1 MIPLNPGFGDY
12 SLNILGIESSCD
24 ETAAAVVSNGRKIL
38 SNIIVSQIKDH
49 ALYGGVVPE
58 IASRKHI
65 ETIVPVINAS
75 LNEAGLAL
83 QDIDGI
89 AVTKGP
95 GLVGSLLIGISTAK
109 AMAFGRNLPLVGVNH
124 IEGHLTA
131 IMLEEEIEFP
141 YLGLIVSGGHTS
153 LYLVKAVG
161 NYEVLGRTIDDAA
174 GEALDK
180 VAKVMGLGYPGGIA
194 IDRLSKKGNP
204 QSIAFPRGLL
214 DRDNLDF
221 SFSGMKTAAS
231 QFIKKQP
238 SETLS
243 SMVNDLAASFL
254 EAVVDVLVKKT
265 IKAAAKYNVKTVV
278 VSGGVA
284 CNSRLRER
292 MGQECSA
299 MGGVAFFP
307 SPILCTDNAAMIAAL
322 GHHYIKR
329 GDRAGLD
336 MNAVARWEI

>member
-1 MIPLNPGFGDY
+1 M
-12 SLNILGIESSCD
+12 NILGIESSCD
-24 ETAAAVVSNGRKIL
+24 ETAASVVSDGRKML

-65 ETIVPVINAS
+65 ETIVPVINAA
-75 LNEAGLAL
+75 LNEAGLTL
-83 QDIDGI
+83 DDIHGLS
-89 AVTKGP
+89 VTKGP
-95 GLVGSLLIGISTAK
+95 GLVGALLIGISTAK
-109 AMAFGRNLPLVGVNH
+109 AMAFSKNIPLVGVNH

-131 IMLEEEIEFP
+131 ILLEEEIDFP
-141 YLGLIVSGGHTS
+141 YIGLIVSGGHTS

-161 NYEVLGRTIDDAA
+161 EYEVLGRTIADAA

-180 VAKVMGLGYPGGIA
+180 VAKVMGLGYPGGVA
-194 IDRLSKKGNP
+194 IDKLSKKGNP
-204 QSIAFPRGLL
+204 GAIAFPRGLL

-231 QFIKKQP
+231 QYIKKQP
-238 SETLS
+238 AEVLPALI
-243 SMVNDLAASFL
+243 NDLSASFL
-254 EAVVDVLVKKT
+254 EAVVDVLTKKT
-265 IKAAAKYNVKTVV
+265 IKAARQHNVKTIV

-284 CNSRLRER
+284 CNSRLREV
-292 MGQECSA
+292 MQQECGQ
-299 MGGVAFFP
+299 MGGVAYFP

-322 GHHYIKR
+322 GYHYIKR
-329 GDRAGLD
+329 GDRAGLN

>member
-1 MIPLNPGFGDY
+1 MK
-12 SLNILGIESSCD
+12 ILGIESSCD
-24 ETAAAVVSNGRKIL
+24 ETAASVVGDGCEIL
-38 SNIIVSQIKDH
+38 SNVIVSQIKDH

-65 ETIVPVINAS
+65 ETIVPVINAA
-75 LNEAGLAL
+75 LNEAGLTL
-83 QDIDGI
+83 DHIDGI

-109 AMAFGRNLPLVGVNH
+109 AIAFSRNMPIAGVNH

-131 IMLEEEIEFP
+131 IMLEENIQFP
-141 YLGLIVSGGHTS
+141 YIGLIVSGGHTS
-153 LYLVKAVG
+153 LYLVRAVG
-161 NYEVLGRTIDDAA
+161 DYEVLGRTIDDAA

-180 VAKVMGLGYPGGIA
+180 VAKVMGLGYPGGVA
-194 IDRLSKKGNP
+194 IDRLSKKGDANA
-204 QSIAFPRGLL
+204 IAFPRGLL

-238 SETLS
+238 AHVLPG
-243 SMVNDLAASFL
+243 MVNDLAASFL
-254 EAVVDVLVKKT
+254 EAVVDVLVKKS
-265 IKAAAKYNVKTVV
+265 IKAAKEHNIKTLV

-284 CNSRLRER
+284 CNSRLREV
-292 MGQECSA
+292 MQKECTVIGAS
-299 MGGVAFFP
+299 AFFP

-322 GHHYIKR
+322 GYHYLKR
-329 GDRAGLD
+329 GDRADLD